1 MKKQWK
7 HINLSRLTAFILSV
21 AMLAGFC
28 PQGVSFADIPITVSK
43 VNAAENISN
52 PIIVKDSSMDAG
64 QKVTWACVYFGSY
77 PQSEVTSKD
86 GSIYNALKN
95 ATGWD
100 ENNDITIGGTKYRR
114 LKGEDATYYSSNE
127 EGQYDWNG
135 NYKTYHYF
143 KYEPIKWRVLNRNGN
158 DALLLADVAL
168 DDQKYNINWGDVTWE
183 TSSIRSWLNG
193 YGASVNQPGTDYS
206 KKNFINSAFTST
218 QKNAIK
224 TTSVVNNNNIT
235 YGTAGG
241 NNTSDKVFLLSESE
255 VYNTDTAA
263 GYGFVK
269 DYNTYDEARRSRC
282 STYAYAM
289 GTWRNHDTYAEYT
302 KYNGN
307 IWWWL
312 RSPGHYSYYAA
323 QVYNIGW
330 VYRGGD
336 NVDYY
341 DDAVRPA
348 LHLNLSSTNLY
359 SYAGTV
365 CSDAMK
371 NGESGTDKTENDF
384 VKQLDVENLLD
395 DINIGGEK
403 LSSPTMNILG
413 KKVSLLN
420 MDADV
425 KLSVSDSIQ
434 AVYNQKNRTVEVLI
448 GFKQMDDS
456 ATIGQDGNT
465 TTYWSQ
471 SYQQVKNLYQ
481 NATGKKVNTTKLWNQ
496 YSKLRGKLKKQNAS
510 LGIKASAS
518 VMGYLEFSCGS
529 GKPVFSKGGI
539 VTELKTGADYTFHWA
554 PPFSA
559 VYTRIGVGVN
569 SEGNLKVKYNEAK
582 KYVFSGDLGVD
593 GSLEG
598 AIGIGSKRGGTYAEG
613 TLTGTLNSKL
623 KFPASSLEKCLK
635 VTGNLT
641 AKINVAV
648 LNYDLTENNLKHDFG
663 NYQFYPAQSK
673 AKIQKI
679 EKNANSIISDGDL
692 TLTHRSYLEDEGVA
706 AQAEQGQTFEK
717 KNCFPSN
724 APQLLS
730 LSDDKKLLIWNDDN
744 PKKDDKNNVSIYYCI
759 YDGTSWGEIK
769 QIEDDGCLCGS
780 VSTVERD
787 GKVNII
793 FSRSN
798 EPILKNETLDDTLQ
812 KMDLYIAK
820 FDGETF
826 SVPDKLITSDGETR
840 DSNSIYEVMYGVGI
854 QNDKLHYAW
863 VENSENSYFLSEG
876 TNKIYWMSDD
886 DSKEL
891 ITSTANT
898 VSDFTVSK
906 TNGYVAWKETNS
918 DETEGKIY
926 IANGT
931 DKKQLLTDED
941 ISNFK
946 IVDNKLFATKEGGIC
961 CWDLETGNEEGEC
974 SLNLSDY
981 EVEKSGDDYV
991 IVYCQTEADG
1001 TQTLWMVKGTGF
1013 EWTESVQIAKDNA
1026 YLRNASISVDEEGN
1040 VMAAR
1045 NLLDVTEDGVQ
1056 FNKGTLKVDV
1066 LNSYADFVCGD
1077 YLVYNSDEIIP
1088 SGKADFTFEV
1098 LNNSQ
1103 EKIESFD
1110 AVMKD
1115 KKGNVFY
1122 SGSVDQEISPG
1133 ERAEC
1138 TVQCNIPSNL
1148 EKTDVT
1154 LTVTPPYHEYDTTN
1168 NSCSTTC
1175 GYADI
1180 KITNMEQKDE
1190 REVAVTFENNGYES
1204 VTDSTL
1210 EFYLDSEE
1218 NTPIYSC
1225 KGPVVPIGKTITE
1238 SYTIPEQALAKS
1250 EGKASLICVVTPK
1263 EEEEETANN
1272 TGYLEFTWSN
1282 SNPII
1287 PDEPKKDEG
1296 KNNNPSVNQN
1306 NKANEKVAVSS
1317 IRLSGISKQI
1327 AAGKKLTLKAT
1338 VLPDNA
1344 SNKKLI
1350 WKSSNP
1356 KIATVTQRGIVTLKK
1371 KTGGKK
1377 VTITATATDGSKKYA
1392 SWKLTSMKG
1401 IVKKV
1406 KITGSKPVKAGKKLK
1421 LKAKVNATKKA
1432 NKKLLWTSGNTKYA
1446 TVNAKG
1452 IVTTKKSAKGK
1463 TVKITAMATD
1473 GSGKKNTVKIK
1484 IK

>member
-1 MKKQWK
+1 MKKQQK
-7 HINLSRLTAFILSV
+7 RVRFSHIIGITFFLIILIGLLPLKLKGNNLGEVYAKTNQKKLET
-21 AMLAGFC
+21 G
-28 PQGVSFADIPITVSK
+28 DTV
-43 VNAAENISN
+43 V
-52 PIIVKDSSMDAG
+52 
-64 QKVTWACVYFGSY
+64 FGSY
-77 PQSEVTSKD
+77 PQSKVVDESLINILDNLDLDSNDNVTYK
-86 GSIYNALKN
+86 KQ
-95 ATGWD
+95 
-100 ENNDITIGGTKYRR
+100 KYR
-114 LKGEDATYYSSNE
+114 KKSDVWY
-127 EGQYDWNG
+127 
-135 NYKTYHYF
+135 
-143 KYEPIKWRVLNRNGN
+143 KYEPIEWTVLEGKDSNVFVISKKVLDVCKIDDNRVYWKDSHARKWLNKTFYQEAFSKKDRSYIKLSSVKNNCSQNNTQDYLFYPSVSELTNEEYGFKDDESRKTSTTDYGSGSN
-158 DALLLADVAL
+158 NCYFTRDV
-168 DDQKYNINWGDVTWE
+168 
-183 TSSIRSWLNG
+183 SWLILGSPMDYYGVYGFNG
-193 YGASVNQPGTDYS
+193 TIQQYAFLWNDWGARPCMRL
-206 KKNFINSAFTST
+206 K
-218 QKNAIK
+218 
-224 TTSVVNNNNIT
+224 TSVV
-235 YGTAGG
+235 
-241 NNTSDKVFLLSESE
+241 
-255 VYNTDTAA
+255 
-263 GYGFVK
+263 
-269 DYNTYDEARRSRC
+269 DYMNETTE
-282 STYAYAM
+282 
-289 GTWRNHDTYAEYT
+289 NFIH
-302 KYNGN
+302 
-307 IWWWL
+307 
-312 RSPGHYSYYAA
+312 
-323 QVYNIGW
+323 
-330 VYRGGD
+330 
-336 NVDYY
+336 
-341 DDAVRPA
+341 
-348 LHLNLSSTNLY
+348 
-359 SYAGTV
+359 
-365 CSDAMK
+365 
-371 NGESGTDKTENDF
+371 ENDF
-384 VKQLDVENLLD
+384 VKQLDVKNLLD

-434 AVYNQKNRTVEVLI
+434 AVYNQKNQTVEILI

-456 ATIGQDGNT
+456 ATIGPDGNT
-465 TTYWSQ
+465 TTYWSE

-510 LGIKASAS
+510 LGIRASAS

-673 AKIQKI
+673 AKIRKI
-679 EKNANSIISDGDL
+679 QKNANSIISDEDL
-692 TLTHRSYLEDEGVA
+692 TLTHRSYLEEEGIAVQA
-706 AQAEQGQTFEK
+706 AQDQTFEK

-730 LSDDKKLLIWNDDN
+730 LSGNKKLLIWNDDN

-759 YDGTSWGEIK
+759 YDGTSWGKTK

-780 VSTVERD
+780 VSAVERD

-798 EPILKNETLDDTLQ
+798 EPILKNETLDDTLK

-826 SVPDKLITSDGETR
+826 SVPDKLKTTSGGETS

-854 QNDKLHYAW
+854 QNNKLHYAW

-876 TNKIYWMSDD
+876 TNKIYRMSDGG
-886 DSKEL
+886 SKEL
-891 ITSTANT
+891 ITSTANA

-906 TNGYVAWKETNS
+906 TNGYVTWKETNP
-918 DETEGKIY
+918 DDTEGKIY
-926 IANGT
+926 IANETG
-931 DKKQLLTDED
+931 KKQLLTDED

-946 IVDNKLFATKEGGIC
+946 IVDDKLFATKEGGVC

-974 SLNLSDY
+974 PLNLSDY
-981 EVEKSGDDYV
+981 EVEKSGDGYV
-991 IVYCQTEADG
+991 IVYCQTEDDG

-1013 EWTESVQIAKDNA
+1013 EWAEPEWTEPVQIAKDNA
-1026 YLRNASISVDEEGN
+1026 YLRNVSISVDEEGN
-1040 VMAAR
+1040 IMTAR
-1045 NLLDVTEDGVQ
+1045 NLLDVTDDGVQ
-1056 FNKGTLKVDV
+1056 FDKGTLKVDV
-1066 LNSYADFVCGD
+1066 LDDYADFVCGD
-1077 YLVYNSDEIIP
+1077 YLVYNSDEITP

-1103 EKIESFD
+1103 KKVESFD

-1115 KKGNVFY
+1115 KKGNIFY

-1138 TVQCNIPSNL
+1138 TVQCSIPSNL
-1148 EKTDVT
+1148 EKTDVI

-1180 KITNMEQKDE
+1180 KIMNMEQKDE
-1190 REVAVTFENNGYES
+1190 REIAVTFENSGYES
-1204 VTDSTL
+1204 VADSTL

-1225 KGPVVPIGKTITE
+1225 KGPVVPAGKTITK
-1238 SYTIPEQALAKS
+1238 SYTIPEQVLAKG

-1272 TGYLEFTWSN
+1272 TGYLEFAWSN

-1287 PDEPKKDEG
+1287 PDESKKDEP
-1296 KNNNPSVNQN
+1296 KNNNSSANQN
-1306 NKANEKVAVSS
+1306 SKANGKVEVSS

-1327 AAGKKLTLKAT
+1327 AAGKKLTLKAV
-1338 VLPDNA
+1338 VLPDNV
-1344 SNKKLI
+1344 SNKNLI

-1356 KIATVTQRGIVTLKK
+1356 KIATVTQSGIVTLKK

-1377 VTITATATDGSKKYA
+1377 VTITATATDGSNKYA
-1392 SWKLTSMKG
+1392 FWKITSMKG

-1421 LKAKVNATKKA
+1421 LKAKVTATKKA
-1432 NKKLLWTSGNTKYA
+1432 NKKLLWTSSNTKYA

-1452 IVTTKKSAKGK
+1452 IVTTKKGAKGK

-1473 GSGKKNTVKIK
+1473 GSGKKHSINIK
-1484 IK
+1484 IKR